1 MDVLHLT
8 GHVFSGDEVSAPSG
22 ALARASRLVGDDY
35 PESLLRWISSAGLG
49 AGAVDPCC
57 CGAPARWNHARGHGG
72 DQGGAA

>member
-1 MDVLHLT
+1 MDVLHLAR
-8 GHVFSGDEVSAPSG
+8 HVFSGDEVSAASG

-57 CGAPARWNHARGHGG
+57 CGAPARWNMPVATG